1 MTSYL
6 INSLLCSGLLLLFYH
21 LFLEKEKMFFFNRF
35 YLLFSVIFMLGIP
48 LLRIELNPEK
58 LPDEVNQYTQADFLK
73 TDNLPVKISDQ
84 TTFKEEQNDWAHDL
98 PRLIYSLVTC
108 ILLVR
113 FLINLHS
120 VFQQKHGKQ
129 MIRYKKAMLV
139 LVPESTITYTFL
151 NHIFVNKDEFL
162 NRQIPE
168 EILTHEYAHVRQ
180 KHTLDVLF
188 TELVQV
194 FFWFNPFFFYFKKA
208 MRLNHEF
215 LADEAALE
223 IAQDPGS
230 YKILLLDKILSGT
243 HTNLTSSFNYS
254 ITKKRLAMMTRTSN
268 PSQNLIKQTV
278 SFFLILGLGITFC
291 EKIYSQKAEVI
302 SEKETAETGTAL
314 KTDNGLSQELL
325 NEFTETIKK
334 HTRYTKEKQRYNQ
347 ILELD
352 IEQKKRL
359 FYLFSQMSP
368 EQKKASNTIVYQRP
382 IPVKNVRSA
391 ELFEKWKNPNVFGIW
406 LNGKKVNNKVLENY
420 KYSDIVESEIHNLYG
435 AAKKGRIYKYQLELT
450 TNDFFDKTY
459 PERMKD
465 RIWISQRIVMK

>member
-6 INSLLCSGLLLLFYH
+6 IKSLLCSGLLLLFYH

-35 YLLFSVIFMLGIP
+35 YLLFSIIFVLGIP
-48 LLRIELNPEK
+48 FLRIELNPEK
-58 LPDEVNQYTQADFLK
+58 LPDEVHPYAQTDFLK
-73 TDNLPVKISDQ
+73 TDILPVKIPDQ
-84 TTFKEEQNDWAHDL
+84 TTYKEEQNDSAHDL
-98 PRLIYSLVTC
+98 PRLIYSLITC

-120 VFQQKHGKQ
+120 VLLQKHGKQ
-129 MIRYKKAMLV
+129 MIRYKKTMLV
-139 LVPESTITYTFL
+139 LVPENTITYTFL

-215 LADEAALE
+215 LADEAALA

-243 HTNLTSSFNYS
+243 RTNLTSSFNYS
-254 ITKKRLAMMTRTSN
+254 ITKKRLTMMTRTAN

-278 SFFLILGLGITFC
+278 SFFLILGLGFTFC
-291 EKIYSQKAEVI
+291 EKIYSQKTEANPE
-302 SEKETAETGTAL
+302 EKPAKTRTEL
-314 KTDNGLSQELL
+314 KTGNGLSQELL

-334 HTRYTKEKQRYNQ
+334 HTRYTKEKQPYNE
-347 ILELD
+347 IYELTA
-352 IEQKKRL
+352 EQKERL
-359 FYLFSQMSP
+359 FYLYSNMSS
-368 EQKKASNTIVYQRP
+368 EQQKGSIIDIYQSA
-382 IPVKNVRSA
+382 IPVKKIRSA
-391 ELFEKWKNPNVFGIW
+391 ELFEKWKNPNVFGVW
-406 LNGKKVNNKVLENY
+406 LNGKKINNKELGNY
-420 KYSDIVESEIHNLYG
+420 KYTDIVESEIHNLYG

-465 RIWISQRIVMK
+465 RVHIRQRIVRK